1 MTNNWYNVKVTFRMG
16 ESREIVSHI
25 GSVDDIIIFRKVNLA
40 VFRELMSKISILVP
54 TKIQFDQKALI

>member
-25 GSVDDIIIFRKVNLA
+25 GSVDNIIIFRKVNLA
-40 VFRELMSKISILVP
+40 VFRELMSKIRILVP
-54 TKIQFDQKALI
+54 TKFNLIKKR